1 MTDEPH
7 ASDAPKTPHGG
18 DSSCCNHDHAAAR
31 GGGHGHGCGHG
42 HHGHDHPHHEHRH
55 SLENHPPL
63 VIELRDHLPFSVSAV
78 TIGLIVAG
86 VMCVFFEKAE
96 LLVDEIRAILP
107 ASAIQP
113 ADDHA
118 HDEHGHSHDD
128 GHNHGAEADPPR
140 LLFHLFHP
148 AHMLF
153 SAAATAAMFAR
164 YERKYFK
171 AALVG
176 FSGAV
181 VVCGVS
187 DIVMPH
193 CSLWLLDYH
202 PPLHLCILEHPAIVL
217 PFAAIGVM
225 VGLLASLG
233 VSRSTLFSHSLHVFA
248 STMASIFYMVGGI
261 GIVAWIDRVGMV
273 FGFVLAAV
281 MVPCCLSDIVFPL
294 AMSRKGRELYD
305 QTPHTH

>member
-1 MTDEPH
+1 M
-7 ASDAPKTPHGG
+7 
-18 DSSCCNHDHAAAR
+18 
-31 GGGHGHGCGHG
+31 
-42 HHGHDHPHHEHRH
+42 
-55 SLENHPPL
+55 
-63 VIELRDHLPFSVSAV
+63 IELRDHLPFSVSAV

-86 VMCVFFEKAE
+86 VMCVFFQKAE
-96 LLVDEIRAILP
+96 LLVDQIREAVPRADHP
-107 ASAIQP
+107 AAAPAGDHQAAAPSEE

-118 HDEHGHSHDD
+118 GHGHGGDD
-128 GHNHGAEADPPR
+128 DPPR

-164 YERKYFK
+164 YERKYVK
-171 AALVG
+171 AAIVG
-176 FSGAV
+176 MTGAIV
-181 VVCGVS
+181 ICGIS

-193 CSLWLLDYH
+193 CSLWLLGFH
-202 PPLHLCILEHPAIVL
+202 PPLHVCIVEHPGIVI
-217 PFAAIGVM
+217 PFAAIGVL

-261 GIVAWIDRVGMV
+261 GMVAWIDRVGMV
-273 FGFVLAAV
+273 FFFVLAAV

-294 AMSRKGRELYD
+294 AMTRNGRELYD
-305 QTPHTH
+305 LSPHAHA